1 MDLRCFVAIELP
13 EALKGEIASRTEGLR
28 AAGADARWI
37 KAENLHLTLKFLGNI
52 PEETLPGIEES
63 LKKAV
68 RPHMRFR
75 LRFSGAGV
83 FPGRKRPR
91 VVWIGIQDSMR
102 LVGLQQDVESSMAE
116 LGFEAENRHYSP
128 HLTIGRLKS
137 PRRRDVLLEE
147 LDALSE
153 EEFGEL
159 EVTEVALMRSTLRPT
174 GAEYS
179 RLCGIPLGH
188 P

>member
-1 MDLRCFVAIELP
+1 MDLRCFISIELP
-13 EALKGEIASRTEGLR
+13 EALKGEIASLTEDLR
-28 AAGADARWI
+28 DAGADARWI

-68 RPHMRFR
+68 RTHMRFK

-91 VVWIGIQDSMR
+91 VVWIGIQDSDR

-116 LGFEAENRHYSP
+116 LGFEAEGRPYSP
-128 HLTIGRLKS
+128 HLTLGRLKS

-147 LDALSE
+147 LDVLSE
-153 EEFGEL
+153 EEFGEV

>member
-1 MDLRCFVAIELP
+1 M
-13 EALKGEIASRTEGLR
+13 K
-28 AAGADARWI
+28 
-37 KAENLHLTLKFLGNI
+37 
-52 PEETLPGIEES
+52 
-63 LKKAV
+63 
-68 RPHMRFR
+68 
-75 LRFSGAGV
+75 
-83 FPGRKRPR
+83 
-91 VVWIGIQDSMR
+91 

-116 LGFEAENRHYSP
+116 LGFEAEGRPYSP
-128 HLTIGRLKS
+128 HLTLGRLKS

-147 LDALSE
+147 LDVLSE
-153 EEFGEL
+153 EEFGEV